1 MKLFTEHP
9 RSVGENYFQH
19 MISAATFSV
28 RMFAGATCCLL
39 HAIFPFLFER
49 TASVI
54 IAELY
59 DRMVA
64 NRVRGPRG
72 PDHKSAFGTD
82 DQRRVA
88 TTITGQ

>member
-19 MISAATFSV
+19 MASAATFSV
-28 RMFAGATCCLL
+28 RMFAGAICCLL
-39 HAIFPFLFER
+39 HALFPFLFER
-49 TASVI
+49 TASGI

-64 NRVRGPRG
+64 NRARGSQS
-72 PDHKSAFGTD
+72 PDNRAVFGTD
-82 DQRRVA
+82 EQRRVA
-88 TTITGQ
+88 TTITRQ